1 MRHFAAITVL
11 AGAVCCVGSA
21 QAELPVAFSSICPE
35 AQTFAK
41 WCAPQLQ
48 RDGWKLKYKNESP
61 LGSEGGYW
69 LSEVWI
75 RDQYAVECVLGS
87 LGSTRMN
94 VYVNR
99 CQELSE
105 VNG

>member
-1 MRHFAAITVL
+1 VRRSAAIAVL
-11 AGAVCCVGSA
+11 TGAVCCAGSA
-21 QAELPVAFSSICPE
+21 QAELPVAFSSLCPE

-48 RDGWKLKYKNESP
+48 REGWKVKYKNERSKD
-61 LGSEGGYW
+61 SEGGYW

-75 RDQYAVECVLGS
+75 RDQSTVECVLGS
-87 LGSTRMN
+87 LGPIRVN

-105 VNG
+105 VSE